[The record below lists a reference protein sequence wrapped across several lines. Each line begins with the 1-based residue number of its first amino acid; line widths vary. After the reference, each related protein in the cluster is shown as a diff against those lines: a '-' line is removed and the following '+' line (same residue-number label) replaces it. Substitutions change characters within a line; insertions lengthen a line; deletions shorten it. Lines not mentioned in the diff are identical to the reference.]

1 MFPAGAGTTF
11 GHRLFRVLPRLGMM
25 GRGISGRLLFSAFR
39 RRPPAGAEST
49 RTIGRRW
56 KEKGAVELLNN
67 TVSGCIAED
76 YLCSCDV
83 VFLLCHGVTEFIDNR
98 CNKLN
103 IGWQHMNSL
112 AVNPLFHNLLTLTFV
127 IRVLMNVTDAGGRS
141 LK

>member
-56 KEKGAVELLNN
+56 KEKGAVELLEIEA
-67 TVSGCIAED
+67 T
-76 YLCSCDV
+76 LRT
-83 VFLLCHGVTEFIDNR
+83 LLAS
-98 CNKLN
+98 
-103 IGWQHMNSL
+103 SL
-112 AVNPLFHNLLTLTFV
+112 APARPPMATGLWVEVFPAVFCSQLFGEDLPPGQKAHGPS
-127 IRVLMNVTDAGGRS
+127 AGGGRKKERWS
-141 LK
+141 F